1 MVDTFEAFCREHEPR
16 LRRALAAAYGPA
28 VGVDACAE
36 AMAYLWQHRERVLA
50 MSNPAGYLYRVGQSA
65 ARRLRR
71 PGPPLFAPSS
81 VDGMPDVEPR
91 LVKLLEA
98 LSESQRVCVVL
109 VHAYG
114 FTQQEVADI
123 LGVDHSTVR
132 THLARA
138 LTRLRTDLEGNCA

>member
-1 MVDTFEAFCREHEPR
+1 MVDTFEAFCRQYEPR

-71 PGPPLFAPSS
+71 PGPALFEPAP
-81 VDGMPDVEPR
+81 VPGVPEVEPR
-91 LVKLLEA
+91 LVALLA
-98 LSESQRVCVVL
+98 SLSESQRVCVVL

-138 LTRLRTDLEGNCA
+138 LARLRSDLEADRA